1 MKRLVVRKA
10 INHAVIW
17 PAAML
22 AGSNTVDAMA
32 VRLQT
37 EGQQLL
43 DRAFKSCA
51 AAETHT
57 LLPECRFK

>member
-32 VRLQT
+32 AL
-37 EGQQLL
+37 
-43 DRAFKSCA
+43 FKQKANSI
-51 AAETHT
+51 
-57 LLPECRFK
+57 